1 MNKVTTKLQ
10 GGIGNNLFQIAN
22 AYAYSLKYNKELILL
37 NEKHGAIHNSL
48 SSYKDSVLNKIT
60 FLEKYNFS
68 NFKIYNEP
76 FFNYTEISECKENI
90 LMNGYFQSDKY
101 FKDCEEDIKKM
112 FMSYDINMD
121 DKTKELLKSDNTC
134 SIHVRRGDFLKHPDH
149 HPAQNLNYFMKATKE
164 MPKDS
169 VFLIFS
175 DDIEW
180 CKNNFPKIPNKF
192 YFIEGNKDY
201 EDLYIM
207 SKCKNNIICNSTFS
221 WWGAWLNK
229 NDNKIVVAPSNWFG
243 KAYNNHNTEDLYCDN
258 WIKI

>member
-1 MNKVTTKLQ
+1 MNEVSTMLA
-10 GGIGNNLFQIAN
+10 GGLGNFMFQVAAAV
-22 AYAYSLKYNKELILL
+22 AYAKRYGRVVGFSGQQARGPHKDAWEY
-37 NEKHGAIHNSL
+37 EKNVFKGVDL
-48 SSYKDSVLNKIT
+48 T
-60 FLEKYNFS
+60 FNRSGNAMQLQENGFH
-68 NFKIYNEP
+68 
-76 FFNYTEISECKENI
+76 YTEIPNHPDRNI
-90 LMNGYFQSDKY
+90 LLTGYFQSEKY
-101 FKDCEEDIKKM
+101 FKDFEDEIRSL
-112 FMSYDINMD
+112 FMSYDIELD
-121 DKTKELLKSDNTC
+121 DEIRELLANENVC
-134 SIHVRRGDFLKHPDH
+134 SIHVRRGDFLKYPDH

-243 KAYNNHNTEDLYCDN
+243 PAYANYNTEDLYCDN

>member
-1 MNKVTTKLQ
+1 
-10 GGIGNNLFQIAN
+10 
-22 AYAYSLKYNKELILL
+22 
-37 NEKHGAIHNSL
+37 
-48 SSYKDSVLNKIT
+48 
-60 FLEKYNFS
+60 
-68 NFKIYNEP
+68 
-76 FFNYTEISECKENI
+76 
-90 LMNGYFQSDKY
+90 
-101 FKDCEEDIKKM
+101 
-112 FMSYDINMD
+112 MD

-221 WWGAWLNK
+221 WWGAWLAEP
-229 NDNKIVVAPSNWFG
+229 KIVIAPDLWLTDNAEVHQKAFG
-243 KAYNNHNTEDLYCDN
+243 HWVETRHTVPES
-258 WIKI
+258 WIRIPAKLKGENLM